1 GRDPD
6 VVARLG
12 PVARD
17 RKTLVARGD
26 QLDRTVQPARR
37 DRDQRG
43 ALGQRAARAE
53 GAADEGRNDMYFL
66 GVDAELLGEAVLE
79 AGDVLAPLPHRQLA
93 VGPGAAGGEQL
104 DRIVVL
110 GRRRV
115 MRIGRHRGAGERILG
130 IAYRRILLY
139 DTEV

>member
-1 GRDPD
+1 
-6 VVARLG
+6 
-12 PVARD
+12 
-17 RKTLVARGD
+17 
-26 QLDRTVQPARR
+26 
-37 DRDQRG
+37 
-43 ALGQRAARAE
+43 
-53 GAADEGRNDMYFL
+53 MYFL

-115 MRIGRHRGAGERILG
+115 MRIGRHRGAGERSLG
-130 IAYRRILLY
+130 IADRRILIIARDVLGGHRRRTGAVEAGRGLFHGVGHVQPMGRFARRLESLGE
-139 DTEV
+139 DHSDDLAAMPDLV